1 MYVPFQSQ
9 LRPNLTEYTLE
20 ANVLENSM
28 SSSDKTQATAP
39 DDPAKPILV
48 NGEWPEE
55 WKDDPENPGA
65 NMAKML
71 ADVER
76 RSTYWE
82 SLGVPCARVSAD
94 KSTLV
99 PIQCASPETAK
110 SSGNSPDT
118 EYITL
123 TRKSRPGQHNESTCY
138 VIEDGERV
146 GVDYVIVPKEE
157 VAAREA
163 QGWEV

>member
-1 MYVPFQSQ
+1 MSVPSK
-9 LRPNLTEYTLE
+9 R
-20 ANVLENSM
+20 SM

-48 NGEWPEE
+48 NGTWPEE
-55 WKDDPENPGA
+55 WKDDPENRGA
-65 NMAKML
+65 NIARAL
-71 ADVER
+71 ADIER
-76 RSTYWE
+76 RSAYWE

-94 KSTLV
+94 KSKLV
-99 PIQCASPETAK
+99 PIQYP
-110 SSGNSPDT
+110 NPDPLSLKQT
-118 EYITL
+118 GDRLDTQYITL
-123 TRKSRPGQHNESTCY
+123 TRKSLPGQHNESTCY
-138 VIEDGERV
+138 VIKDGEEV

>member
-1 MYVPFQSQ
+1 M
-9 LRPNLTEYTLE
+9 RKTLKL
-20 ANVLENSM
+20 VTM

-48 NGEWPEE
+48 NGEWSEE

-65 NMAKML
+65 NIAKAL
-71 ADVER
+71 ADAER
-76 RSTYWE
+76 RSAYWE
-82 SLGVPCARVSAD
+82 SRGMPGIRLSVD
-94 KSTLV
+94 KTKIV
-99 PIQCASPETAK
+99 PIQYPNPNPLYLKQT
-110 SSGNSPDT
+110 GDRLDT
-118 EYITL
+118 NYITMK
-123 TRKSRPGQHNESTCY
+123 RKSRPGQPEKPTCY

-146 GVDYVIVPKEE
+146 GVDYVIVPEEE